1 MTFEQKKSLLCGYFD
16 TCKQCPLSEY
26 NNEDKTGCDVY
37 CVLHSKRAKNIVEDY
52 LNNII
57 KEYLTEKKV
66 KSYEDGLNEAW
77 ELTNNICKLTI
88 NDLDKY
94 FGVRL
99 NEDVFY
105 NNSYNEA
112 KEKYS
117 TYYND
122 TIKAGDVIT
131 LKENNSPCIVLKIDN
146 DGLFYLNDNFELHKL
161 KHHEYE
167 LFEKNGDNILNNI
180 FELFKII
187 KGE

>member
-1 MTFEQKKSLLCGYFD
+1 M
-16 TCKQCPLSEY
+16 
-26 NNEDKTGCDVY
+26 
-37 CVLHSKRAKNIVEDY
+37 
-52 LNNII
+52 
-57 KEYLTEKKV
+57 
-66 KSYEDGLNEAW
+66 
-77 ELTNNICKLTI
+77 

-94 FGVRL
+94 FGVKL

-122 TIKAGDVIT
+122 TIKTGDIIT
-131 LKENNSPCIVLKIDN
+131 LKENNSLCIVLKIDN
-146 DGLFYLNDNFELHKL
+146 DGLVYLNDNFELHKL

-180 FELFKII
+180 LEFFKII